1 MAYGYI
7 RPSIRD
13 IENPDAKLMDKVIVI
28 IGECFDFNDDDV
40 QLQILKA
47 FLTAVS
53 SVHCDVHDRALV
65 NAIRAC
71 FNIYLVS
78 RNRANQTMAKGTLT
92 QMLGIIFQR
101 FEQAV
106 AFAQEE
112 KARASQEGFET
123 VEIAAES
130 DESLEN
136 VPEKMEEI
144 FMEAMSGEKSEEEA
158 LPDDQEVP
166 EIPVDSVEDSARS
179 IVHSIIDNA
188 VPGPLDGNDETSDSE
203 TEAVEQVIQET
214 LEMAPQGQS
223 VHVATGQAAVNIAY
237 NDCSGIFKAL
247 CKLSS
252 KELPA
257 S

>member
-13 IENPDAKLMDKVIVI
+13 IENPEAKLMDKVIEI
-28 IGECFDFNDDDV
+28 IGDCFDFTDDNV

-53 SVHCDVHDRALV
+53 SAHCDVHDRALV

-78 RNRANQTMAKGTLT
+78 RNRENQTMAKGTLT

-123 VEIAAES
+123 VEIA
-130 DESLEN
+130 LET
-136 VPEKMEEI
+136 
-144 FMEAMSGEKSEEEA
+144 
-158 LPDDQEVP
+158 DDQEIEDIATEKKEEP
-166 EIPVDSVEDSARS
+166 KEPSGEDQEEIEEFS
-179 IVHSIIDNA
+179 I
-188 VPGPLDGNDETSDSE
+188 
-203 TEAVEQVIQET
+203 
-214 LEMAPQGQS
+214 EMPPTIPGQS
-223 VHVATGQAAVNIAY
+223 VHVATDQVALNVAY

>member
-13 IENPDAKLMDKVIVI
+13 IENPDSKLMDKVIEI
-28 IGECFDFNDDDV
+28 IGECFDFNEDNV

-53 SVHCDVHDRALV
+53 SVHCDVHDQALV

-78 RNRANQTMAKGTLT
+78 RNREIQTMANGTLT

-106 AFAQEE
+106 AYAQEE

-123 VEIAAES
+123 IEIAIEPETDNQSHNNEKS
-130 DESLEN
+130 DQKREE
-136 VPEKMEEI
+136 MEEI
-144 FMEAMSGEKSEEEA
+144 FMEAIASGDDDDILPNVHETVEETMCSIVKEVIDSSLPFKAKEVGDESTENEKSTSSLPSEA
-158 LPDDQEVP
+158 LD
-166 EIPVDSVEDSARS
+166 
-179 IVHSIIDNA
+179 
-188 VPGPLDGNDETSDSE
+188 
-203 TEAVEQVIQET
+203 
-214 LEMAPQGQS
+214 MAPQGQS

>member
-13 IENPDAKLMDKVIVI
+13 IENPDAKLMDKVIEI
-28 IGECFDFNDDDV
+28 IGECFDFNEDSV

-53 SVHCDVHDRALV
+53 SVHCDVHDQALV

-78 RNRANQTMAKGTLT
+78 RNREIQTMANGTLT

-106 AFAQEE
+106 AYAQEE

-123 VEIAAES
+123 IEIAIES
-130 DESLEN
+130 DEKKE
-136 VPEKMEEI
+136 EMEEI
-144 FMEAMSGEKSEEEA
+144 YTEPSEEDENKNNNNNIVA
-158 LPDDQEVP
+158 TKDENTI
-166 EIPVDSVEDSARS
+166 EESARS
-179 IVHSIIDNA
+179 ILLDIIDSIPSNNNNNNNNNNNKIDTE
-188 VPGPLDGNDETSDSE
+188 VSNEKSLSE
-203 TEAVEQVIQET
+203 Q

-237 NDCSGIFKAL
+237 NDCSVLFKAL

-257 S
+257 T